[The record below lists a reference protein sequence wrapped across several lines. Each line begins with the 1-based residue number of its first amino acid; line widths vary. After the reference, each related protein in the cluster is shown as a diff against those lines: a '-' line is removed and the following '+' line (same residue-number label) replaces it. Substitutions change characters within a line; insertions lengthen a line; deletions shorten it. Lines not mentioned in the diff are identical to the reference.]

1 MNLQPLLTIAL
12 VLLLAGC
19 AALTKSEY
27 ERPPLPL
34 PADWQQCDTGAA
46 FLTRTPH
53 WWDNF
58 GDPQLSDAISQML
71 ETNNDLAAAG
81 IQLRLARA
89 AAGLVNTSLTP
100 DVSVSAS
107 ASNSKNLNSGS
118 GPVESYGASLVLG
131 YELDLW
137 GKLAREREQAAWQVQ
152 ASEYDRQATALSLI
166 GTTAQFYWQIASLN
180 QQIDNQQRSLEM
192 ARQTQALVQSRYEAG
207 SVSQVDLLQ
216 AEQSVISRA
225 NQLRDLRQQREEA
238 RNGMAIL
245 FNRPPAWRQRELNA
259 LDVRQQIP
267 VASRVPLE
275 VINHRPDVQSA
286 EANLRAA
293 LAGFD
298 ASRLSFYPGLSLSA
312 GLSAGSAA
320 FAQWFSDPVRTLGAS
335 ATLPFIQWNT
345 VQLTIEKSDLSVQQ
359 AAIAFRTAAWRALS
373 DVDNAMA
380 QRITAQ
386 SKKESLLRDLS
397 LSQRRLALVSS
408 QYRAGAVS
416 FQALLDAQDALLSS
430 ENALQSLQYSY
441 LYATMKLWLALG
453 GGAEDPQDH
462 GGIYHE

>member
-1 MNLQPLLTIAL
+1 MSIHRSLT
-12 VLLLAGC
+12 
-19 AALTKSEY
+19 AALALLITGCGALTRTDY
-27 ERPPLPL
+27 DRPPLPL
-34 PADWQQCDTGAA
+34 PTAWQQRDTGTA
-46 FLTRTPH
+46 FLTHTAH

-58 GDPQLSDAISQML
+58 GDPQLSDAICQML

-89 AAGLVNTSLTP
+89 AAGLVNTNLTP

-118 GPVESYGASLVLG
+118 APVESYAASLNLG

-137 GKLAREREQAAWQVQ
+137 GKLAREREQAAWQVK

-180 QQIDNQQRSLEM
+180 QQIVNQQRSLEM
-192 ARQTQALVQSRYEAG
+192 ARQTQGMVQSRYEAG
-207 SVSQVDLLQ
+207 SVGQVDLLQ
-216 AEQSVISRA
+216 AEQSVISRE
-225 NQLRDLRQQREEA
+225 NQLRDLREQREEA

-245 FNRPPAWRQRELNA
+245 YNRPPAWRQPELSA

-286 EANLRAA
+286 EASLRAA

-298 ASRLSFYPGLSLSA
+298 AARLSFYPGLSLTA
-312 GLSAGSAA
+312 GLNAGSAI

-345 VQLTIEKSDLSVQQ
+345 VQLTVEKSDLNVQQ

-380 QRITAQ
+380 QRIAAQ
-386 SKKESLLRDLS
+386 SKRESLLRDLD

-430 ENALQSLQYSY
+430 ENSLQTLQYAY

-453 GGAEDPQDH
+453 GGVDNPQDH
-462 GGIYHE
+462 GGNYHE